1 MTFGL
6 KFGCCQLG
14 QIVYNSGNPTPLGE
28 GISENNMDDVTKQTV
43 KQRLA
48 SAAGHI
54 RGIERMV
61 EDDTYCIDVIKQVQA
76 VQAALNK
83 VTSII
88 LDNHLHTCVTT
99 AIRDD
104 EPDERERVLQ
114 EITSVFTMSNKI

>member
-1 MTFGL
+1 
-6 KFGCCQLG
+6 
-14 QIVYNSGNPTPLGE
+14 
-28 GISENNMDDVTKQTV
+28 MDDVTQKTV

-48 SAAGHI
+48 SAAGHLK
-54 RGIERMV
+54 GIERMV
-61 EDDTYCIDVIKQVQA
+61 ENDTYCIDVIKQVQA

-104 EPDERERVLQ
+104 EPDERERILQ

>member
-1 MTFGL
+1 
-6 KFGCCQLG
+6 
-14 QIVYNSGNPTPLGE
+14 
-28 GISENNMDDVTKQTV
+28 MDDITKKTV

-48 SAAGHI
+48 SAAGPLK
-54 RGIERMV
+54 GIERMV

>member
-1 MTFGL
+1 
-6 KFGCCQLG
+6 
-14 QIVYNSGNPTPLGE
+14 
-28 GISENNMDDVTKQTV
+28 MDDVTKKTV

-48 SAAGHI
+48 SAAGHLK
-54 RGIERMV
+54 GIERMV

-83 VTSII
+83 VTTII

-114 EITSVFTMSNKI
+114 EITSVFTMSNKL